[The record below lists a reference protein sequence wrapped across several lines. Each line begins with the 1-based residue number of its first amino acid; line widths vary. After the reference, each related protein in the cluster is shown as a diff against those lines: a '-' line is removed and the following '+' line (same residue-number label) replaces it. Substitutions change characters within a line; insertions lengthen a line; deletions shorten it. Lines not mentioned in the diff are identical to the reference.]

1 MPQYFGLQVFDP
13 TIRINQVAVRVLC
26 DGINRQIAACQ
37 VLLKGNGR
45 IRVANESA
53 MALASLSLG
62 ARQGVFFLTLWVQ
75 EDRKVFTHRAVTKT
89 SELLGRGAH
98 DHPVSLYHRK
108 IKESVSNRTA
118 YKVSIQ

>member
-53 MALASLSLG
+53 MALARVAL
-62 ARQGVFFLTLWVQ
+62 
-75 EDRKVFTHRAVTKT
+75 RAVASGSPGT
-89 SELLGRGAH
+89 SSSAFSTLSSA
-98 DHPVSLYHRK
+98 V
-108 IKESVSNRTA
+108 A
-118 YKVSIQ
+118 